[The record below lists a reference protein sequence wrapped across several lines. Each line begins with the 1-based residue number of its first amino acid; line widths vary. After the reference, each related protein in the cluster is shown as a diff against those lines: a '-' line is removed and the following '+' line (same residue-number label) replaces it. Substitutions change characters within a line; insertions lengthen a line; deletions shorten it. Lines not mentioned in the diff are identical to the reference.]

1 MTMKTL
7 MKLCLALML
16 MLSTSIASMAQQT
29 ETKGIATVVFTSD
42 IDCDHC
48 KQKIE
53 KNIPFEKGVKD
64 LVVSLAD
71 KTVTITYR
79 TDKNTAENLCVALNK
94 LGYKSEI
101 KERR

>member
-1 MTMKTL
+1 MKAL
-7 MKLCLALML
+7 MKLLLATVFALA
-16 MLSTSIASMAQQT
+16 ASQTTNAQQT
-29 ETKGIATVVFTSD
+29 ETKSVATVVFSSD

-64 LVVSLAD
+64 LVVSLTD

-79 TDKNTAENLCVALNK
+79 TDKNTAENLCAALNK

-101 KERR
+101 KEQR

>member
-7 MKLCLALML
+7 MKLCLDTLLML
-16 MLSTSIASMAQQT
+16 VMSHTLMAQQT
-29 ETKGIATVVFTSD
+29 ESKTVATVVFSSD

-101 KERR
+101 KEQR